1 MTATTSHDEITIR
14 RAVPADAPALRRLA
28 ALDGA
33 RVPDGVLLVAEVG
46 GALRAALSA
55 TTGEHVSDP
64 FSPTAD
70 LVELL
75 AARAETARAT
85 ARVRDG
91 RARSRLAL
99 RSALRRRTA
108 AVRPGV

>member
-14 RAVPADAPALRRLA
+14 RAVPADAAALRRLA

-33 RVPDGVLLVAEVG
+33 PVPGGVLLVAEVD
-46 GALRAALSA
+46 GAPRAALSA

-64 FSPTAD
+64 FLPTAE

-85 ARVRDG
+85 ARPGHG
-91 RARSRLAL
+91 RTASRLAL
-99 RSALRRRTA
+99 WTALRRRTA
-108 AVRPGV
+108 VRPGV